1 MKDTTRT
8 LGTTITFTLLI
19 AACGEEVDPLAELEF
34 REAERMF
41 DPKAVYGK
49 KK

>member
-1 MKDTTRT
+1 VP
-8 LGTTITFTLLI
+8 LGRSGAVT
-19 AACGEEVDPLAELEF
+19 LEF

>member
-1 MKDTTRT
+1 V
-8 LGTTITFTLLI
+8 LLPRG
-19 AACGEEVDPLAELEF
+19 ATGQERRVTLEF